1 MKITEKFDNLKDDK
15 KMMTAVI
22 VLGAAGLLL
31 ILISSLLPEK
41 KDGVKE
47 VTANKVSVVSE
58 AEDYCSETEK
68 KLEKFLGNISGT
80 ENVRVYL
87 TVGSGERYV
96 YASEGKKS
104 KSENKTEEEKKYV
117 IIGSGSEKNAL
128 IETVRTPVIEGA
140 VVIFSGSGDAAVKE
154 KLYHAVSA
162 ALGIP
167 TSKIYVAEGGN
178 A

>member
-1 MKITEKFDNLKDDK
+1 MKITERFDNLKGDK

-22 VLGAAGLLL
+22 ALGAAGLLL

-41 KDGVKE
+41 KEVDKE
-47 VTANKVSVVSE
+47 VAAKKVSVVSE

-68 KLEKFLGNISGT
+68 RLESFLENIRGA

-117 IIGSGSEKNAL
+117 IIGSGSEKSAL

-140 VVIFSGSGDAAVKE
+140 VVIFSGNGDASVKE

-167 TSKIYVAEGGN
+167 TGKIYVAEGGN

>member
-1 MKITEKFDNLKDDK
+1 MKITERFENLKSDK

-22 VLGAAGLLL
+22 ALGTAGLLL

-41 KDGVKE
+41 KEADKE
-47 VTANKVSVVSE
+47 AVSNKVSVTGE
-58 AEDYCSETEK
+58 AEAYCSETEK
-68 KLEKFLGNISGT
+68 KLEKFLENISGT
-80 ENVRVYL
+80 EKVRVYL

-117 IIGSGSEKNAL
+117 IIGNGSEKSAL
-128 IETVRTPVIEGA
+128 IETVKTPVIEGA
-140 VVIFSGSGDAAVKE
+140 VVIFSGNGDASVKE

-167 TSKIYVAEGGN
+167 TGKIYVAEGGN